1 MKIRNLAE
9 RCMLVLLL
17 SPAIIAAT
25 VSKKT
30 SPPALP
36 SVVYYLP
43 TDIKAESREM
53 FAFRLYESTGLGALG
68 LEKKVLDLAL
78 EGFSKLARAGK
89 LNNDSLLTIVDF
101 SQSSKEK
108 RFYVID
114 LKNLAIRFNT
124 RVAHGKNSGQ
134 EYARHFSNVMAS
146 NKSSL
151 GFYITQQAY
160 VGSNGYSM
168 RLMGIEKN
176 INDKA
181 LTRNIVVHGAAY
193 ANDSYLRTNGML
205 GRSFGCPA
213 LPTKDN
219 KEIIDMIKG
228 GSCFFIYNS
237 DEKYFKQSTVLNG

>member
-1 MKIRNLAE
+1 MKIRNLTE
-9 RCMLVLLL
+9 KTVFLLL
-17 SPAIIAAT
+17 LLPAIIAAT
-25 VSKKT
+25 VNKKAT
-30 SPPALP
+30 PPVLP
-36 SVVYYLP
+36 LMVYYLP
-43 TDIKAESREM
+43 EDLKVESKEM
-53 FAFRLYESTGLGALG
+53 FAGRLYESTGLKDLG
-68 LEKKVLDLAL
+68 LQKEVLDLAL
-78 EGFSKLARAGK
+78 KGFSKLAGSGK

-101 SQSSKEK
+101 SKSSKEK
-108 RFYVID
+108 RLYVID
-114 LKNLAIRFNT
+114 LKNVALRFNT
-124 RVAHGKNSGQ
+124 RVAHGKNSGL

-151 GFYITQQAY
+151 GFYITQNSY

-168 RLMGIEKN
+168 RLQGVEKN

-181 LTRNIVVHGAAY
+181 LTRNIVVHGAEY
-193 ANDSYLRTNGML
+193 ANDNYLRSHGML

-219 KEIIDMIKG
+219 KAVIDVIKN